1 MQNEIT
7 LFRLLGGLCYYSPNS
22 ESGQQILSAFAT
34 QDDELLT
41 NLSTLAQSIESDT
54 LEADYFNL
62 LQGSGDMP
70 CPPWGSVYLDREN
83 ALFGSSTI
91 EYREFTRQLGMECDT
106 GLREPEDHIGLML
119 MLVSLLLEQD
129 NVEQAKQLISQHLM
143 PFAPIM
149 LESMQQHAETEFY
162 RQLAAFVLAWLNFYC
177 KEHQLQIVARRNYW
191 QETE

>member
-1 MQNEIT
+1 MQYEMT
-7 LFRLLGGLCYYSPNS
+7 LFRLLGGLFYYSPNS
-22 ESGQQILSAFAT
+22 EDGQNILNAFAT
-34 QDDELLT
+34 QDDELLK
-41 NLSTLAQSIESDT
+41 NLARLTKDVASDT

-70 CPPWGSVYLDREN
+70 CPPWGSVYLDKEN

-91 EYREFTRQLGMECDT
+91 EYREFIRQLGMECDT

-129 NVEQAKQLISQHLM
+129 KREEANQLINQHLM

-149 LESMQQHAETEFY
+149 LEGMQQHADTEFY
-162 RQLAAFVLAWLNFYC
+162 RQLAAFAFAWLNFYC
-177 KEHQLQIVARRNYW
+177 EDQQLQIVERRNYW
-191 QETE
+191 QEAE